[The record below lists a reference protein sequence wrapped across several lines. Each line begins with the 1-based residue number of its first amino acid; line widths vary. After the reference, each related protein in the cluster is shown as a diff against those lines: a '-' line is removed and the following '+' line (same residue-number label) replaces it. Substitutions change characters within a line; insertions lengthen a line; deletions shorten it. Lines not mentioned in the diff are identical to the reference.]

1 MTRILAVEPLYNKP
15 HLDESSIQNSSHPL
29 HVPFRITDIAADT
42 SWHSDTY
49 SNIRQMHSQPVER
62 KRADIAEE
70 TKKLKKEPVNAA
82 TKSHDYG
89 AEEML

>member
-1 MTRILAVEPLYNKP
+1 
-15 HLDESSIQNSSHPL
+15 
-29 HVPFRITDIAADT
+29 
-42 SWHSDTY
+42 
-49 SNIRQMHSQPVER
+49 MHSQPVER